1 MSLRKKMLQKLG
13 LMYPTYI
20 ACPPEAFHYL
30 SPHQALLEEP
40 ASIGVFPESRKIRK
54 KEWHKWQASEYN

>member
-30 SPHQALLEEP
+30 SPHQELLEES
-40 ASIGVFPESRKIRK
+40 AGIDVFQRART
-54 KEWHKWQASEYN
+54 

>member
-1 MSLRKKMLQKLG
+1 MLQKLG

-30 SPHQALLEEP
+30 SPHQALLEGP
-40 ASIGVFPESRKIRK
+40 ASIGVFPESRKIRRK
-54 KEWHKWQASEYN
+54 KRNGIKGKLVNIFDLF

>member
-1 MSLRKKMLQKLG
+1 
-13 LMYPTYI
+13 MYPTYI

-40 ASIGVFPESRKIRK
+40 ASIGVFPKSRKIRK